1 MADIKV
7 YFGWRRPPKA
17 WCCRTTINATNKSK
31 AHPTTRDWNLVGL
44 RLLIRQHFSH
54 IEEMIETRR
63 CRTDLE
69 HVLDKSA

>member
-1 MADIKV
+1 MAT
-7 YFGWRRPPKA
+7 PPEGMVLPNYYQ
-17 WCCRTTINATNKSK
+17 RYQQD
-31 AHPTTRDWNLVGL
+31 PTTRDWNLVGL